1 MVNVLYNEY
10 CDSDEVTSEISLMK
24 ESLAIDKL
32 VLAYNTLME
41 QEELNLREAELNCMM
56 ESGDIDTLAQFY
68 EDATE
73 EIKEKKDNIFKRI
86 WKAICNFFSRLKE
99 TIFGSKQMKKL
110 DEDAKNNEEYGLDE
124 KGEESF
130 KLIKTLKDKIGKPTF
145 DVFKKFKDQSIW
157 KIILEIVGAGLAGGA
172 VALTVHNCKK
182 VKAGEIHG
190 IKEWAAEWSNVF
202 KEGFIDK
209 AVDLFTG
216 KNKVEVVDTD
226 GNVVSGQGIIQK
238 IKDAIRKI
246 IDWIKKI
253 IPFGKGKDNG
263 KDNDLDDN
271 ALPGETYIGIEKK
284 EKVKTYANL
293 SNNNRKKYD
302 EKKEEITKKYGN
314 DGPTFIQKMKELNK
328 EFNLPVTESV
338 IEYFADHGIFLE
350 ASELDSYIN
359 GTYDDPFELD
369 DMFAESSSTDID
381 DVYDLLDTL

>member
-253 IPFGKGKDNG
+253 IPIGKNKDDDSE
-263 KDNDLDDN
+263 DNENNENKITRTLENLDD
-271 ALPGETYIGIEKK
+271 K
-284 EKVKTYANL
+284 E
-293 SNNNRKKYD
+293 RKKYD
-302 EKKEEITKKYGN
+302 
-314 DGPTFIQKMKELNK
+314 MNK
-328 EFNLPVTESV
+328 EFNLPTTESV

>member
-216 KNKVEVVDTD
+216 KNKVEVVDAD

-253 IPFGKGKDNG
+253 IPIGKNKDADSE
-263 KDNDLDDN
+263 DNENNENKITRTLENLDD
-271 ALPGETYIGIEKK
+271 K
-284 EKVKTYANL
+284 E
-293 SNNNRKKYD
+293 RKKYD
-302 EKKEEITKKYGN
+302 MKKEKIADEYGN
-314 DGPTFIQKMKELNK
+314 DGPTFIKKMKELNK
-328 EFNLPVTESV
+328 EFNLPTTESV

>member
-73 EIKEKKDNIFKRI
+73 EVKEKKDNIFKRI
-86 WKAICNFFSRLKE
+86 WDAICKFFRSLKE
-99 TIFGSKQMKKL
+99 AITGSKQMKQL
-110 DEDAKNNEEYGLDE
+110 DEDAKNNKEYGIDE
-124 KGEESF
+124 DAEKSF
-130 KLIKTLKDKIGKPTF
+130 KLLKTLKDKVGKPSM
-145 DVFKKFKDQSIW
+145 DALKKFTDQSVW
-157 KIILEIVGAGLAGGA
+157 KILLEILGAGLSGGA

-190 IKEWAAEWSNVF
+190 IRDWAAEWGNVF
-202 KEGFIDK
+202 TEGLSDK
-209 AVDLFTG
+209 AKEIKSNLTDDDGKVIVIQVIVQKVKDLA
-216 KNKVEVVDTD
+216 
-226 GNVVSGQGIIQK
+226 SK
-238 IKDAIRKI
+238 IMN
-246 IDWIKKI
+246 WVKKI
-253 IPFGKGKDNG
+253 IPIGKNKD
-263 KDNDLDDN
+263 DNSEDNENNENNENKITRTLENLDD
-271 ALPGETYIGIEKK
+271 K
-284 EKVKTYANL
+284 E
-293 SNNNRKKYD
+293 RKKYD
-302 EKKEEITKKYGN
+302 MKKEKIADEYGN

-328 EFNLPVTESV
+328 EFNLPTTESV

-350 ASELDSYIN
+350 ASDLDSYDDSYISES
-359 GTYDDPFELD
+359 YDDDPFELD

-381 DVYDLLDTL
+381 DVYNLLGTL